1 MKSVARILMVFFIVF
16 LSTPTLVS
24 LIEKNTD
31 VSFFYNFAEEEIYKD
46 LSEIKIDLKQQFV
59 YPFLDTKIKLNSKI
73 VSENLSRHDKVL
85 EEIFSPPPE
94 LI

>member
-1 MKSVARILMVFFIVF
+1 M
-16 LSTPTLVS
+16 VS

>member
-1 MKSVARILMVFFIVF
+1 MVFFIVF